1 MADSSILIN
10 LFNDLKKK
18 IHGLASKNL
27 IMDSRGVKHMQEV
40 VTSCNTMDSYIDS
53 HKEKDEFII
62 PIGVTYD
69 QPYFTLTPRPRGVAG
84 PTAAM
89 QRYAAQQDQMQ
100 IDKIDRTIQMG
111 RTLDANQHKP
121 YFTIQ

>member
-1 MADSSILIN
+1 MADSNILIN

-18 IHGLASKNL
+18 IHGLASKNVM
-27 IMDSRGVKHMQEV
+27 MDSRGVKQMQEV

-53 HKEKDEFII
+53 HREKEEFII
-62 PIGVTYD
+62 PIGITYD

-89 QRYAAQQDQMQ
+89 QRYAAQQDQKQ
-100 IDKIDRTIQMG
+100 LDRIDRTIQMG

>member
-1 MADSSILIN
+1 MADSNILIN

-18 IHGLASKNL
+18 IYGLASKNVM
-27 IMDSRGVKHMQEV
+27 MDSRGIKQMQDV

-53 HKEKDEFII
+53 HTQKDEYVI

-69 QPYFTLTPRPRGVAG
+69 QPYFTLTPRPRGSAG
-84 PTAAM
+84 PSASM
-89 QRYAAQQDQMQ
+89 QRYAAHQDQKQ
-100 IDKIDRTIQMG
+100 LERIDRTIQMG
-111 RTLDANQHKP
+111 RNLDANQDKP